1 MELYGK
7 EIRQGA
13 KKICFGRNFK
23 KFDPKKTVFHFFKQ
37 KLCLKVK
44 INMPSV
50 FPDLKYI
57 DTGEQNITITFKM
70 MKLEHKLYFYTR
82 IPVSGHID
90 RFFWRQTVKNA

>member
-13 KKICFGRNFK
+13 KKIFLGAISQI
-23 KFDPKKTVFHFFKQ
+23 FDPKKTVFHFFKQ

-57 DTGEQNITITFKM
+57 DTGEKNIKITLKM
-70 MKLEHKLYFYTR
+70 MKLEHKL
-82 IPVSGHID
+82 
-90 RFFWRQTVKNA
+90 